1 MSAFRDWWY
10 CRGRIRALEA
20 ELVRAGVH
28 RTDPMYPLIREMATL
43 PDRLIRWVLML
54 LLVCITSGGV
64 LAMMS
69 RGGEGIDGLIVL
81 PGSTKTSVVYVISAP
96 NGSRWVPCPPSPG
109 KICLEVFTQSTTKG
123 KS

>member
-1 MSAFRDWWY
+1 MTVLRDWWY

-28 RTDPMYPLIREMATL
+28 QTDSMYPLIREMATL

-54 LLVCITSGGV
+54 LLICMTSGGV
-64 LAMMS
+64 LAMMG
-69 RGGEGIDGLIVL
+69 RGGEGGDGLIVL
-81 PGSTKTSVVYVISAP
+81 PGSTKSSLVYVISASG
-96 NGSRWVPCPPSPG
+96 GSRWVACPPSPG
-109 KICLEVFTQSTTKG
+109 KICLEVFTQLATKG

>member
-1 MSAFRDWWY
+1 MSVLRDWWY
-10 CRGRIRALEA
+10 CRGRIRELEA

-28 RTDPMYPLIREMATL
+28 QTDPMYPLIREMATL

-54 LLVCITSGGV
+54 LICITSGGV
-64 LAMMS
+64 LVVMG

-81 PGSTKTSVVYVISAP
+81 PGSTKTSLVYVISAP
-96 NGSRWVPCPPSPG
+96 GGSRWVACSPSPG
-109 KICLEVFTQSTTKG
+109 KICLEVFTQLATKG